1 MKQILQVISLVA
13 WPRRSGARAVY
24 DLLGTNN
31 HIGEQSL
38 YLNMGYWDEAETYD
52 DACEA
57 LARRLGESAELGS
70 ADEVLD
76 AGFGFGDQDIFWMEN
91 FRPQRICGLNPS
103 PKQVEHA
110 QKRVAERGLS
120 DRIELQVGSATDIP
134 YAAGSFDKIVSLEA
148 AFHFVTREDFFSE
161 AYRVLRPGGRIAIAD
176 MTPLE
181 GRRIRAAE
189 RIGDYLGRRIWQIP
203 QANMYGRTPYIEKLR
218 AAGFDSVEWR
228 SIRELVYAPFA
239 RYASQ
244 RLNDPDVVERMH
256 PLMRAYWKASTTD
269 PRAYDPLD
277 YAIITAEK
285 AR

>member
-1 MKQILQVISLVA
+1 MKQILQVISLFA
-13 WPRRSGARAVY
+13 WPRRSGARVVY
-24 DLLGTNN
+24 DLLGANN
-31 HIGEQSL
+31 NIAEQSL
-38 YLNMGYWDEAETYD
+38 YLNMGYWEEAETYD

-70 ADEVLD
+70 DDEVLD
-76 AGFGFGDQDIFWMEN
+76 AGFGFGDQDIFWIEN

-134 YAAGSFDKIVSLEA
+134 YAADSFDKIISLEA
-148 AFHFVTREDFFSE
+148 AFHFVTREDFFSD

-181 GRRIRAAE
+181 GRRRRAVE

-203 QANMYGRTPYIEKLR
+203 QANMYGRAPYIEKLR
-218 AAGFDSVEWR
+218 AAGFESIEWR

-239 RYASQ
+239 RYARQ
-244 RLNDPDVVERMH
+244 RLNDPVVVERMH
-256 PLMRAYWKASTTD
+256 PLMRAYWKASTAND
-269 PRAYDPLD
+269 RAYDPLD

>member
-1 MKQILQVISLVA
+1 MKQILDVISFVV
-13 WPRRSGARAVY
+13 WPRRSARAIY

-38 YLNMGYWDEAETYD
+38 YLNMGYWPNAETYD

-57 LARRLGESAELGS
+57 LARRLGESAGLSS

-76 AGFGFGDQDIFWMEN
+76 VGFGFGDQDIFWMEN
-91 FRPQRICGLNPS
+91 FRPKRIVGLNSS
-103 PKQVEHA
+103 PKQVQHA

-120 DRIELQVGSATDIP
+120 DRIQLQVGSATEIP
-134 YAAGSFDKIVSLEA
+134 YGADSFDKVISLEA

-176 MTPLE
+176 TTPLE
-181 GRRIRAAE
+181 GHRLRGAQ
-189 RIGDYLGRRIWQIP
+189 RIGDFLGRRIFQIP
-203 QANMYGRTPYIEKLR
+203 KANMYGRTPYIEKMR
-218 AAGFDSVEWR
+218 AAGFDSIEWH
-228 SIRELVYAPFA
+228 SIRESVYAPFA

-244 RLNDPDVVERMH
+244 RLNDRVVVERMH
-256 PLMRAYWKASTTD
+256 PFMRAYWKASTNN
-269 PRAYDPLD
+269 PRAYDPFD

-285 AR
+285 TK